1 VSTPASSTPISV
13 DYTSKDY
20 YAIREEL
27 IARVKERVVDWTGE
41 DPADFGIAL
50 IEAFA
55 YLGDLVNYY
64 IDRNANESFLATA
77 TQRSSVLNLAQTY
90 GYIPAGFSRSFTT
103 LELTNSSANA
113 LTLPEESV
121 FYGDVVVGDK
131 VEKIYFTT
139 IAPVTIPAKVGAVNG
154 VETVSA
160 QEGLPVI
167 LVATSTN
174 EYGEQIGTS
183 SGTPNMVFELGETP
197 VVDNSLEI
205 YVQDGETY
213 SKWTEVDHLIDY
225 GPNDQVFQTILDENE
240 IVSVYFGDGVSGL
253 IPTRFS
259 DIRATYVVGGGDRG
273 NVEELTIDTIYHV
286 PLLSEGE
293 LVTLQGK
300 VTAKNIEAAY
310 GGSDPENL
318 DQIRLSAPLTLRTN
332 NRAVTLQ
339 DYADLALSVSEV
351 GKASATASVWNS
363 VTVYVA
369 PTRTSTNTE
378 LAPGYDAEGNLSPE
392 YDSIKENV
400 ENYLE
405 DKVLLGTSVTVS
417 PPSYVDSSVTIR
429 YTKLPQYTTA
439 QVEKAIKTK
448 FLTEFSYSKLFFEG
462 TIYPQDIEFVIQQV
476 PGVKTSRVTFLH
488 RTGVAI
494 SAAAASGTAITYTSG
509 TTPHGLSVGSTVTVT
524 GFSPSG
530 YNVTTAAVTAVP
542 SSTQFSVASTQSA
555 GSATGT
561 GAFTA
566 YSTLVGSPNE
576 IFRFQN
582 SYLTVS
588 AL

>member
-113 LTLPEESV
+113 LTLPEGSV

-131 VEKIYFTT
+131 VEKIYFTSLS
-139 IAPVTIPAKVGAVNG
+139 PVTIPAKVGAVNG

-160 QEGLPVI
+160 QEGLPVT

-205 YVQDGETY
+205 YVQDGDTY

-225 GPNDQVFQTILDENE
+225 GPNDQVFQTILNENE

-429 YTKLPQYTTA
+429 YTKLAQYTTA

-488 RTGVAI
+488 RTGVSL

-509 TTPHGLSVGSTVTVT
+509 TTAHGLSVGSTVTVT
-524 GFSPSG
+524 GFTPSG
-530 YNVTTAAVTAVP
+530 YNVTAAVVTTVP
-542 SSTQFSVASTQSA
+542 SATQFSVASTQSS

-566 YSTLVGSPNE
+566 YSTLIGSPNE